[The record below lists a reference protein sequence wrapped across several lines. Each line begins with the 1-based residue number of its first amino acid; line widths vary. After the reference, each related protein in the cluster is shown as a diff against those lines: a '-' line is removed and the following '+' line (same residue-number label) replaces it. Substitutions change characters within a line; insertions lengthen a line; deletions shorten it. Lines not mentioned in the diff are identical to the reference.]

1 MKIKKYK
8 VDEWV
13 LYNMISEPTDKFDY
27 SKRALI
33 VNLCENDDFY
43 DYEIYIENTQE
54 FKKVKERYLFP
65 LK

>member
-1 MKIKKYK
+1 MKVKKYK

-13 LYNMISEPTDKFDY
+13 LYNMLPDLSEEHDY
-27 SKRALI
+27 SQRALI
-33 VNLCENDDFY
+33 LNTCEGDDFY
-43 DYEIYIENTQE
+43 DYEIYIEKAQK